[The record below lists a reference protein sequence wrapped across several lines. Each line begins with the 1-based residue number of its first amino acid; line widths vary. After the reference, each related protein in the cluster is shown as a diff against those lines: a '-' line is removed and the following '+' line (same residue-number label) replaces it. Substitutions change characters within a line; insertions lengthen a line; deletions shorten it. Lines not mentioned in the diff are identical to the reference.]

1 MLAVPSLIAPW
12 LATWKRKHHVFLSHH
27 HCCSLQHARAP
38 SRARASPPLHCVTR
52 PLDGFPGRA
61 VRMCCDDE
69 TEKMVWV
76 ESSEL
81 VEVPLPSTA
90 ERFLAV
96 PTDISGVLN
105 TSPTE
110 SQGICSHYV
119 KRGLRAP
126 FLGERLP
133 GDLSSSILHELLFK
147 IKIPAVYVK
156 PYMGKCRQLCLRREV
171 VNMPKNETKN
181 PHSAGQ
187 SHLNVRR

>member
-1 MLAVPSLIAPW
+1 
-12 LATWKRKHHVFLSHH
+12 
-27 HCCSLQHARAP
+27 
-38 SRARASPPLHCVTR
+38 
-52 PLDGFPGRA
+52 
-61 VRMCCDDE
+61 
-69 TEKMVWV
+69 MVWV
-76 ESSEL
+76 ERSEL

-133 GDLSSSILHELLFK
+133 GDLSSSIVHEHVFK

-156 PYMGKCRQLCLRREV
+156 SQKRERE
-171 VNMPKNETKN
+171 KQDER
-181 PHSAGQ
+181 G
-187 SHLNVRR
+187 